1 MATMASVG
9 SPRAAASVRSRG
21 ALSAGAPQGGTSWC
35 CYPAVPPA
43 QRKRNPATAR
53 RQPVFSATLLSLT
66 LIVCFFTTT
75 ASAFQLPFFNNPTLG
90 TNSTMSVQKY
100 SLPPLPY
107 GYDALE
113 PAISRQ
119 IMELHHSKHHQTYI
133 TNLNA
138 ALATYATATAAG
150 DIPTQLGLQ
159 QALKFNGG
167 GHINHSLFWENLAPA
182 NSSDVKLATAAPKL
196 AERIAETWGAEEKF
210 KEAFAKALLGIQGSG
225 WGWLVKME
233 GEGGRLAI
241 VTTKDQ
247 DPVVGPGEV
256 PIFGVDMWEHAYYL
270 QYLNGKAAYV
280 QNIWSVLNWKT
291 AEERFLGTRADAFK
305 TLKASI

>member
-1 MATMASVG
+1 
-9 SPRAAASVRSRG
+9 
-21 ALSAGAPQGGTSWC
+21 
-35 CYPAVPPA
+35 
-43 QRKRNPATAR
+43 
-53 RQPVFSATLLSLT
+53 
-66 LIVCFFTTT
+66 
-75 ASAFQLPFFNNPTLG
+75 
-90 TNSTMSVQKY
+90 MSVQKY

-107 GYDALE
+107 AYDALE

-138 ALATYATATAAG
+138 ALSSYSTATAAG
-150 DIPTQLGLQ
+150 DILTQISLQ
-159 QALKFNGG
+159 AALRFNGG

-182 NSSDVKLATAAPKL
+182 NSSDIKLATAAPKL
-196 AERIAETWGAEEKF
+196 ADRIKETWGGE
-210 KEAFAKALLGIQGSG
+210 EAFRDAFGKALLGIQGSG
-225 WGWLVKME
+225 WGWLVKVE